1 MSTEYSNM
9 RRLFG
14 FPSKSTNTGSNP
26 EEVSASQL
34 EAETAS
40 KVIPAS
46 QDSLSFP
53 SQIAV
58 GIDLGTTYS
67 VIAHLDSMGRP
78 WTIANAEG
86 DLTTPSVVLF
96 DRESVVV
103 GKEAVNAM
111 ALEPKHVAQ
120 FVKGEMGNPFYS
132 RPINGERL
140 PPEVIQS
147 FILRKL
153 KEDAEKKLGVVRKA
167 VVTVPAFFNEPRRK
181 ATQDAGQ
188 LAGLEVIDIINEPTA
203 AAIAYG
209 VQRGFLT
216 AKGEAKQAEMILV
229 YDLGG
234 GTFDVTLMQIE
245 GNAYR
250 TIATAGD
257 VYLGGIDWDRRIVDH
272 VAQHFKDRYHGIDP
286 REHPAGADGLLRKA
300 EEAKR
305 SLSARETAKIIYT
318 HAGYNI
324 ALSLSR
330 QEFESLTAD
339 LLDRTRFTTTNLLR
353 EAGMNVMDV
362 TRVILVGGSTRMP
375 MVGAMLEREL
385 GIKPDRSLS
394 VDEAV
399 AHGAAIYAG
408 LLLANKSIGTD
419 ITVCNVN
426 SHSLGVLGIEPA
438 TGRKRNTVLIPKNTR
453 LPATSTR
460 RFETRRDNQPN
471 VAVDVIEGG
480 DASGNGATSI
490 GKCIVRN
497 LPAELPAGT
506 PVEVT
511 FKYLADG
518 RLKVQAWLPGLDR
531 QADLVIDRSSGL
543 TEERVAFWQK
553 RLENGLGPLKL
564 DA

>member
-1 MSTEYSNM
+1 M

-14 FPSKSTNTGSNP
+14 FRSKSTNTGSNP

-518 RLKVQAWLPGLDR
+518 RLRVQAWLPGLDR
-531 QADLVIDRSSGL
+531 AADLVIDRSSGL
-543 TEERVAFWQK
+543 TEERVAFWKK
-553 RLENGLGPLKL
+553 RLEDGLGPLKL

>member
-1 MSTEYSNM
+1 
-9 RRLFG
+9 
-14 FPSKSTNTGSNP
+14 
-26 EEVSASQL
+26 
-34 EAETAS
+34 
-40 KVIPAS
+40 
-46 QDSLSFP
+46 
-53 SQIAV
+53 
-58 GIDLGTTYS
+58 
-67 VIAHLDSMGRP
+67 
-78 WTIANAEG
+78 
-86 DLTTPSVVLF
+86 
-96 DRESVVV
+96 
-103 GKEAVNAM
+103 
-111 ALEPKHVAQ
+111 
-120 FVKGEMGNPFYS
+120 
-132 RPINGERL
+132 
-140 PPEVIQS
+140 
-147 FILRKL
+147 
-153 KEDAEKKLGVVRKA
+153 
-167 VVTVPAFFNEPRRK
+167 
-181 ATQDAGQ
+181 
-188 LAGLEVIDIINEPTA
+188 
-203 AAIAYG
+203 
-209 VQRGFLT
+209 
-216 AKGEAKQAEMILV
+216 
-229 YDLGG
+229 
-234 GTFDVTLMQIE
+234 
-245 GNAYR
+245 
-250 TIATAGD
+250 
-257 VYLGGIDWDRRIVDH
+257 
-272 VAQHFKDRYHGIDP
+272 
-286 REHPAGADGLLRKA
+286 
-300 EEAKR
+300 
-305 SLSARETAKIIYT
+305 
-318 HAGYNI
+318 
-324 ALSLSR
+324 
-330 QEFESLTAD
+330 
-339 LLDRTRFTTTNLLR
+339 
-353 EAGMNVMDV
+353 
-362 TRVILVGGSTRMP
+362 MP